1 MDFVLRVMQ
10 NYFAT
15 WEKRSALQ
23 CRMPGQ
29 AEGWPV
35 ISKGQG
41 SQGKGCQNAFSLRE
55 AIPVSGLQETQDV
68 ETRGWVGLG
77 PPTSEREG
85 LGKMPCHAV

>member
-1 MDFVLRVMQ
+1 M
-10 NYFAT
+10 
-15 WEKRSALQ
+15 
-23 CRMPGQ
+23 
-29 AEGWPV
+29 